1 MLNLTKWLV
10 DTREQITLD
19 NTFHNND
26 ILNTFKQNV
35 ELNVCKMARF
45 TLQ

>member
-19 NTFHNND
+19 NND